1 VLAATGKCTK
11 TAGLKMYL
19 VKREIGTERHKKI
32 EEKVD
37 NEGFE
42 QDGSRRIPTFSNR
55 RIHPVFGPP
64 LTNGSGL
71 NRNAALKGVSSLHCH
86 ILSSG
91 AVRIQRKDARTQRRK
106 GAKVKNESSNLLCVF
121 ASSRLCV

>member
-1 VLAATGKCTK
+1 
-11 TAGLKMYL
+11 MYL

-64 LTNGSGL
+64 LTE
-71 NRNAALKGVSSLHCH
+71 
-86 ILSSG
+86 
-91 AVRIQRKDARTQRRK
+91 K
-106 GAKVKNESSNLLCVF
+106 GAK
-121 ASSRLCV
+121 SRQMRLRSQ

>member
-1 VLAATGKCTK
+1 MLAATGKCTK

-64 LTNGSGL
+64 LTE
-71 NRNAALKGVSSLHCH
+71 
-86 ILSSG
+86 
-91 AVRIQRKDARTQRRK
+91 K
-106 GAKVKNESSNLLCVF
+106 GAK
-121 ASSRLCV
+121 SRQMRLRSQ